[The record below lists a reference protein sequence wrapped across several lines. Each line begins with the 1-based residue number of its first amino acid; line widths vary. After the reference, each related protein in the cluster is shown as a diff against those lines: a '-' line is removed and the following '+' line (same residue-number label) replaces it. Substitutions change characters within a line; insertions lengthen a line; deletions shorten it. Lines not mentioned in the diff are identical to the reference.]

1 MPAASAKS
9 KKKAAYKTKPASIS
23 KGRTLNEQA
32 EFWDTHDTADYPAEW
47 VEFEVD
53 IEARRHYIAV
63 DPDILVGVRQ
73 VAHARG
79 LSTES
84 LVNLWLQERLT
95 VATARDANK
104 TA

>member
-1 MPAASAKS
+1 LK
-9 KKKAAYKTKPASIS
+9 
-23 KGRTLNEQA
+23 EQA

-53 IEARRHYIAV
+53 IEARRHYVAV
-63 DPDILVGVRQ
+63 DPDILVGVRR

-95 VATARDANK
+95 VATTRKANK
-104 TA
+104 AA

>member
-1 MPAASAKS
+1 MPAVSAKN
-9 KKKAAYKTKPASIS
+9 KKETAYKASPASIS
-23 KGRTLNEQA
+23 KAHTLKELA

-47 VEFEVD
+47 VELEVD
-53 IEARRHYIAV
+53 AEGRHHYVAV

-95 VATARDANK
+95 VATSRKANK
-104 TA
+104 AT

>member
-1 MPAASAKS
+1 MPVASAKS
-9 KKKAAYKTKPASIS
+9 KKKSAYKTKPARVS
-23 KGRTLNEQA
+23 KARTLKEQA

-53 IEARRHYIAV
+53 IEARRHYVAV
-63 DPDILVGVRQ
+63 DPDILVGVRR

-95 VATARDANK
+95 VATTRKANK
-104 TA
+104 AA

>member
-1 MPAASAKS
+1 MPVASARS
-9 KKKAAYKTKPASIS
+9 KKKGTYKTKPASIS
-23 KGRTLNEQA
+23 KARTLKEQA
-32 EFWDTHDTADYPAEW
+32 KFWDAHDTTDYPAEW
-47 VEFEVD
+47 VDFEVD
-53 IEARRHYIAV
+53 VEARRHYVAV

-95 VATARDANK
+95 AASTQKANK
-104 TA
+104 AA